1 MFHSKQ
7 IPSFFLISFFIGV
20 LTACVPQG
28 PPPEVEEIIVSPGT
42 EILTGG
48 NASLIMNASGVD
60 LTFEW
65 TVTRGSLSSAD
76 APSIIYTA
84 PDTPGADTVTVKI
97 TTNGQ
102 TVVRSTTFNV
112 VEPPTPTFTPSPSP
126 TSTPTP
132 SETPTPTE
140 TLTPTLT
147 PLPPLT
153 VADFDLCNKFN
164 NLNGEMGG
172 AYEDENTPE
181 LVETYPEETDRGC
194 IAQLEYDLQNWAA
207 FWLMLE
213 GADLSQYKTLKY
225 DIKADPSVGIPGGF
239 KMEIKGMGKCVV
251 TYVSDITRS
260 WQTKSIELI
269 KFERGDC
276 GDLLESF
283 EHVEELTFVF
293 DLEKSGSRGIVF
305 LDNIRFEP

>member
-1 MFHSKQ
+1 MFHTKQ
-7 IPSFFLISFFIGV
+7 IPSFFLISFFIGL
-20 LTACVPQG
+20 LTACSQQA
-28 PPPEVEEIIVSPGT
+28 PPEVEEISVNPGT
-42 EILTGG
+42 EIFTGG

-65 TVTRGSLSSAD
+65 TVSRGSLSSTD
-76 APSIIYTA
+76 GPSVIYTA
-84 PDTPGADTVTVKI
+84 PDIPGADTVTVKI
-97 TTNGQ
+97 NSNRQ
-102 TVVRSTTFNV
+102 SVVRSTTFNV
-112 VEPPTPTFTPSPSP
+112 VEPPTPTFTSSPSP

-147 PLPPLT
+147 PLPILT
-153 VADFDLCNKFN
+153 VADFDQCNKTN
-164 NLNGEMGG
+164 NLNGEMGV
-172 AYEDENTPE
+172 AYLDASSPE
-181 LVETYPEETDRGC
+181 LVETYPEETGRGC

-207 FWLMLE
+207 FWLMLV

-225 DIKADPSVGIPGGF
+225 DIKADPSVGIPGEF

-260 WQTKSIELI
+260 WQTKSLELI
-269 KFERGDC
+269 KFEKGDC
-276 GDLLESF
+276 GELLESF

-293 DLEKSGSRGIVF
+293 DPERSGSSGIVF

>member
-1 MFHSKQ
+1 MFHTKQ
-7 IPSFFLISFFIGV
+7 ISSLFMISVFIGL
-20 LTACVPQG
+20 LTACSQPV
-28 PPPEVEEIIVSPGT
+28 PPEVEEISVNPGT

-65 TVTRGSLSSAD
+65 TVSKGSLSSTD
-76 APSIIYTA
+76 GPSVIYTA
-84 PDTPGADTVTVKI
+84 PDIPGADTVTVKI
-97 TTNGQ
+97 TSNRQ
-102 TVVRSTTFNV
+102 SVIRSTTFNV
-112 VEPPTPTFTPSPSP
+112 VEPSTPTVTPSPLP

-153 VADFDLCNKFN
+153 VADFNLCNKSN
-164 NLNGEMGG
+164 NLNGEMGV
-172 AYEDENTPE
+172 AYLDANAPE
-181 LVETYPEETDRGC
+181 LVESYPEETGRGC
-194 IAQLEYDLQNWAA
+194 IARLEYDLQNWAG

-213 GADLSQYKTLKY
+213 GADLSQYITLKY
-225 DIKADPSVGIPGGF
+225 DIKADPSVGIPDEF

-260 WQTKSIELI
+260 WQTKSVELI
-269 KFERGDC
+269 KFEKGDC
-276 GDLLESF
+276 GELLESF

-293 DLEKSGSRGIVF
+293 DTERSGSTGIVF